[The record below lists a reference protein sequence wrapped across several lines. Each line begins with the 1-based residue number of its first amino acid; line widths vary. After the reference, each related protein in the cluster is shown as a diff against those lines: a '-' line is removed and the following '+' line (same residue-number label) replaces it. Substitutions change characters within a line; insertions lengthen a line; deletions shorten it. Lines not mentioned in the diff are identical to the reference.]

1 MAQQLIVD
9 SRLPASNTPPNDPA
23 NPRNVIRG
31 LLTVAAQTN
40 ADTKYDAIPPPR
52 VEAFVDFAGE
62 HKYFFFA
69 LIAAAAA
76 ILLLLTPRRF
86 VVKIA
91 LALLAIYALHYAAG
105 RLANRA
111 V

>member
-9 SRLPASNTPPNDPA
+9 SRLPESNAPPNDPS

-52 VEAFVDFAGE
+52 VEAFTDITGAY
-62 HKYFFFA
+62 KYFFFA
-69 LIAAAAA
+69 LVIAATA
-76 ILLLLTPRRF
+76 ILLLLTPRPF
-86 VVKIA
+86 VIKIA
-91 LALLAIYALHYAAG
+91 LALLAIYALHYAAR